1 MTHHVNHAISETKLP
16 EKIRFAYD
24 NLVVEL

>member
-1 MTHHVNHAISETKLP
+1 VNHAISETKLP

-24 NLVVEL
+24 NLVATL